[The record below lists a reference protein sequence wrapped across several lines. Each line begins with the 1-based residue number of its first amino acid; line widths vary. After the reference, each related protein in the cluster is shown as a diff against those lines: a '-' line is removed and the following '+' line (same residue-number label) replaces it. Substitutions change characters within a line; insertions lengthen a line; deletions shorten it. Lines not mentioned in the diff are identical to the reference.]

1 MCGIIGGIAQR
12 DLAPVLI
19 EGLKRLEY
27 RGYDSAGLAVIGP
40 DGRIRRER
48 TEGKVRDLEAHL
60 MVDMPAGSL
69 GIAHTRW
76 ATHGVPAARNAH
88 PHVCRDQIA
97 VVHNGIVENH
107 EELREAQRRQGHR
120 FTSDTDTEVIV
131 HAVYD
136 QVATGAPL
144 LEAVQRT
151 CASLK
156 GAFAL
161 GVVSLADPGCLVA
174 ARQGSPLVIGLGI
187 GENFIASD
195 VAALLPVTRRF
206 VFLDEGDTPA
216 FPGVYHTAA
225 NVVGATLQA
234 GELLATGEAKR
245 VFVPI
250 AGLHHAARDK
260 TSGFCVFNDIGV
272 LIEYLRKQHGIRRIA
287 YVDIDA
293 HHGDGVFYGFASDP
307 DVIFTDMHEDG
318 RFLFPGTGARN
329 ETGIGAGEGTK
340 LNIPL
345 HPGADD
351 EEFVEAWS
359 EMEAFLDDARPEFF
373 ILVAGADSIAGDPL
387 THLQFTE
394 DAHGAAARAVCRL
407 ADRYAEGRV
416 LGLGGGGYNR
426 RNVASAWSRVV
437 KEFADSV

>member
-1 MCGIIGGIAQR
+1 MF
-12 DLAPVLI
+12 
-19 EGLKRLEY
+19 LKRRKKAEVRVLAGESIADY
-27 RGYDSAGLAVIGP
+27 GFGDGHPFGQDRHEVFLRG
-40 DGRIRRER
+40 
-48 TEGKVRDLEAHL
+48 
-60 MVDMPAGSL
+60 
-69 GIAHTRW
+69 
-76 ATHGVPAARNAH
+76 
-88 PHVCRDQIA
+88 
-97 VVHNGIVENH
+97 
-107 EELREAQRRQGHR
+107 LREHELETRVWIEDPERPASRAELELFHTPRHVR
-120 FTSDTDTEVIV
+120 FIEHMSVE
-131 HAVYD
+131 
-136 QVATGAPL
+136 
-144 LEAVQRT
+144 
-151 CASLK
+151 
-156 GAFAL
+156 
-161 GVVSLADPGCLVA
+161 
-174 ARQGSPLVIGLGI
+174 GI
-187 GENFIASD
+187 G
-195 VAALLPVTRRF
+195 
-206 VFLDEGDTPA
+206 FLDEGDTPA

-293 HHGDGVFYGFASDP
+293 HHGDGVYYGFASDP
-307 DVIFTDMHEDG
+307 DVIFADMHEDG
-318 RFLFPGTGARN
+318 RFLFPGTGDRT
-329 ETGIGAGEGTK
+329 ETGIGPGEGTK

-351 EEFVEAWS
+351 EEFVTAWS